1 MRSRVAGRAF
11 FNSQCSFFDAQFS
24 IHLKEALAQRTLAI
38 AAKLDLITASF
49 AGQEL

>member
-1 MRSRVAGRAF
+1 VAGRAF
-11 FNSQCSFFDAQFS
+11 FNNQRSFFDPQFS
-24 IHLKEALAQRTLAI
+24 IYPKNALAQRPFAL